1 MLKQNKGITLV
12 ALVITIIVLLILAG
26 VSIALVVGDN
36 GVLTQSKNSS
46 DATKMGQMK
55 EALGL
60 AITSCQTNY
69 LSNYASNAST
79 NFDAIVNAKTI
90 SDALA
95 NYDSSY
101 YLVKGASGSG
111 TAVSTNDTFGQSGV
125 SYMVTDGKNFLKV
138 DIARSGNGTGIGLTA
153 TGWGTSWVQQ

>member
-46 DATKMGQMK
+46 DATKMAQMK

-60 AITSCQTNY
+60 AVASCQADY

-79 NFDAIVNAKTI
+79 SFDDAINAKTL
-90 SDALA
+90 SDEMKDYDLTTAA
-95 NYDSSY
+95 NNKSASAVDEDNTFNHESAGTY
-101 YLVKGASGSG
+101 Y
-111 TAVSTNDTFGQSGV
+111 
-125 SYMVTDGKNFLKV
+125 VTDGENYLQV
-138 DIARSGNGTGIGLTA
+138 HIRRSSENGIGLIVD
-153 TGWGTSWVQQ
+153 GWTDQWAPLAE